1 MKVSKKQQAAW
12 DKKNQDRMNGHVSN
26 NLEHKMDQVLKV
38 IPGVGE
44 AGLDTDAS
52 PGNGQFYV
60 RLYDGSYDVCGY
72 DTIEEAIEELVDAAS
87 V

>member
-1 MKVSKKQQAAW
+1 
-12 DKKNQDRMNGHVSN
+12 
-26 NLEHKMDQVLKV
+26 MDQVLKV
-38 IPGVGE
+38 IPSVGE

>member
-1 MKVSKKQQAAW
+1 
-12 DKKNQDRMNGHVSN
+12 
-26 NLEHKMDQVLKV
+26 MDQVLKV

-60 RLYDGSYDVCGY
+60 KLYDGSYDVCGY
-72 DTIEEAIEELVDAAS
+72 DTIEEAIEVIEELVDAAS

>member
-1 MKVSKKQQAAW
+1 MT
-12 DKKNQDRMNGHVSN
+12 
-26 NLEHKMDQVLKV
+26 DQTLRV

-60 RLYDGSYDVCGY
+60 KLYNESFDMCGY
-72 DTIEEAIEELVDAAS
+72 ATIEEAWEELVDIAGS
-87 V
+87 

>member
-1 MKVSKKQQAAW
+1 
-12 DKKNQDRMNGHVSN
+12 
-26 NLEHKMDQVLKV
+26 MDQVLKV

-60 RLYDGSYDVCGY
+60 KLYNGTYDACGY
-72 DTIEEAIEELVDAAS
+72 DTIEEAIAELADAAS